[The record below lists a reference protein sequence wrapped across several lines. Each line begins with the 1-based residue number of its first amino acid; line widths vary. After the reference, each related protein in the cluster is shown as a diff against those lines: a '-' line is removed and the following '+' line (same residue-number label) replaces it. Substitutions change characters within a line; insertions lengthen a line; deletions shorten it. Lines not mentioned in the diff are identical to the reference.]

1 MELGWSKAALQIGQ
15 GKQEDLGAVFLAVF
29 CSKLCWQHK
38 PFPPKAP
45 PFPSVSDSQQSQT
58 FTLSDPDAKPCH
70 WKPVIPL
77 LHSGAGPRDRKAF
90 GIVTG
95 KDLEVL

>member
-1 MELGWSKAALQIGQ
+1 MA
-15 GKQEDLGAVFLAVF
+15 AVFLGCLAVF

-38 PFPPKAP
+38 PFAPKAA

-58 FTLSDPDAKPCH
+58 FPLSDPDAKPFH
-70 WKPVIPL
+70 GKPVIPQPR
-77 LHSGAGPRDRKAF
+77 SGAGPRDRKAF